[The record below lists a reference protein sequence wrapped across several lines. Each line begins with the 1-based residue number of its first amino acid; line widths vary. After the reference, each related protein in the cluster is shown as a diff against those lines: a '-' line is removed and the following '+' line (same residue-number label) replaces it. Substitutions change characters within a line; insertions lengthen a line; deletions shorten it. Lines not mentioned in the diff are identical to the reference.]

1 MHTNT
6 ETSNAA
12 EAAIKRP
19 RPERRWLQRLVPRP
33 FYLISSAFYL
43 GVLAGFLY
51 TFATELSQS
60 QQCGCSP
67 EWVLRLVVMTCAI
80 AALFALDRLEYR
92 LYGEETPR
100 RAAIILF
107 FVRVLVYEV
116 AAATD
121 YYQFSLLLTLFLPL
135 LGYWYFG
142 SLVGSGLAVL
152 AYVDYAIHQAV
163 NTPGYLSNPA
173 TTEFNIIF
181 GLALVFTLALV
192 HVLVREKASR
202 TRGEHLLAELGEAHQ
217 QLEEAHRQ
225 LRLYAEQ
232 VEELAT
238 TKERNRLARDI
249 HDSLG
254 HFLTTINVQLE
265 KALLFREQDQEEAEQ
280 AVRDAKRLAGEAL
293 QDVRRSVST
302 LRAME
307 EMFAFT
313 PTITALAQRVQS
325 SQLELSFQM
334 TGSEEGYCRQALMSL
349 FRAAQEGLTNIQKY
363 AAASSAQLEI
373 AFGEAVATLCLTDN
387 GRGFETETLADLPP
401 GRQGGYGLQGVR
413 ERLELIGGSLQIRSR
428 PGEGTCLCAT
438 VPRAQPGAERAS
450 LSETIRG
457 GKA

>member
-1 MHTNT
+1 MHTDT
-6 ETSNAA
+6 DFSKAPEVAM
-12 EAAIKRP
+12 KRP

-33 FYLISSAFYL
+33 FYVVSSAIYL
-43 GVLAGFLY
+43 CVFGGFLY
-51 TFATELSQS
+51 TFATVLFQS
-60 QQCGCSP
+60 QQCGCQP
-67 EWVLRLVVMTCAI
+67 EWVRLLLMTCAI

-100 RAAIILF
+100 RAAIALF
-107 FVRVLVYEV
+107 LARVLVYEV
-116 AAATD
+116 VAATD
-121 YYQFSLLLTLFLPL
+121 YYQYSLMLTLFLPL
-135 LGYWYFG
+135 LGSWYFG
-142 SLVGSGLAVL
+142 SLVGSGLAIL

-173 TTEFNIIF
+173 TTQFNIIF
-181 GLALVFTLALV
+181 VIALVFTLAIA

-202 TRGEHLLAELGEAHQ
+202 TRSEHLLAELGGAHQ
-217 QLEEAHRQ
+217 QLEEAHGQ
-225 LRLYAEQ
+225 LRIYAEQ

-254 HFLTTINVQLE
+254 HYLTIINVQLE
-265 KALLFREQDQEEAEQ
+265 KALLFRERDQEEADQ
-280 AVRDAKRLAGEAL
+280 AVRDAKRLASEVL
-293 QDVRRSVST
+293 QEVRRSVST

-307 EMFAFT
+307 ERFTFT
-313 PTITALAQRVQS
+313 PAITELVARVQS

-334 TGSEEGYCRQALMSL
+334 KGSEEGYSRPALMSL

-373 AFGEAVATLCLTDN
+373 AFGDAAATLCLTDN
-387 GRGFETETLADLPP
+387 GRGFEPGTLADLPP
-401 GRQGGYGLQGVR
+401 GRQGSYGLQGVR
-413 ERLELIGGSLQIRSR
+413 ERLELIGGSLQISSS

>member
-1 MHTNT
+1 MHTDT
-6 ETSNAA
+6 DSSNAP
-12 EAAIKRP
+12 EVAIKRP
-19 RPERRWLQRLVPRP
+19 RQERRWLQRLVPRP
-33 FYLISSAFYL
+33 FYLISSAIYL
-43 GVLAGFLY
+43 CVFAGFLY
-51 TFATELSQS
+51 TFATVLFQS
-60 QQCGCSP
+60 QQCGCQP
-67 EWVLRLVVMTCAI
+67 EWVRLLVMTCAI

-100 RAAIILF
+100 RAAIVLF
-107 FVRVLVYEV
+107 LVRVLVYEV
-116 AAATD
+116 VAATD

-142 SLVGSGLAVL
+142 SLVGCGLAVL

-173 TTEFNIIF
+173 TSQFNIIF

-265 KALLFREQDQEEAEQ
+265 KALLFRERDQQEADQ

-307 EMFAFT
+307 KVFT
-313 PTITALAQRVQS
+313 FSPAITALVQRVQS
-325 SQLELSFQM
+325 SQFSLVFQM
-334 TGSEEGYCRQALMSL
+334 TGSEEGYSRQVLMSL

-373 AFGEAVATLCLTDN
+373 HFGEAVATLRLTDN
-387 GRGFETETLADLPP
+387 GRGFETGQLSDLQA
-401 GRQGGYGLQGVR
+401 GRLGGYGLQGVR
-413 ERLELIGGSLQIRSR
+413 ERLELIGGSLQIRSS

-438 VPRAQPGAERAS
+438 VPRELVGAEGAA
-450 LSETIRG
+450 LSEIVEG

>member
-1 MHTNT
+1 MHTDT
-6 ETSNAA
+6 DFSKAPEV
-12 EAAIKRP
+12 AIKRP
-19 RPERRWLQRLVPRP
+19 RKARRWLQQLVPRP
-33 FYLISSAFYL
+33 FYLISSAMYL
-43 GVLAGFLY
+43 CVFAGFLY
-51 TFATELSQS
+51 TFATVLSQS
-60 QQCGCSP
+60 QQCDCQP
-67 EWVLRLVVMTCAI
+67 EWVRLLVMTCAI

-92 LYGEETPR
+92 LFGEETPR
-100 RAAIILF
+100 RAAIVLF
-107 FVRVLVYEV
+107 LARVLVYEV
-116 AAATD
+116 AAASD
-121 YYQFSLLLTLFLPL
+121 YYQYSLLLTLFLPL
-135 LGYWYFG
+135 LGSWYFG
-142 SLVGSGLAVL
+142 SLVGFGLAIL

-173 TTEFNIIF
+173 TTQFNIIF

-217 QLEEAHRQ
+217 QLEEAHQQ

-254 HFLTTINVQLE
+254 HFLTIINVQLE
-265 KALLFREQDQEEAEQ
+265 KALLFRERDQQEADQ

-293 QDVRRSVST
+293 QEVRRSVST
-302 LRAME
+302 LRARE
-307 EMFAFT
+307 ERFTFT
-313 PTITALAQRVQS
+313 PAITALVQRVQS

-334 TGSEEGYCRQALMSL
+334 NGSEEGYARQALMAL

-373 AFGEAVATLCLTDN
+373 AFGEAAATLCLTDQ
-387 GRGFETETLADLPP
+387 GRGFEPGTLADLQA
-401 GRQGGYGLQGVR
+401 GRLGGYGLQGVR
-413 ERLELIGGSLQIRSR
+413 ERLELIGGSLQMSSS

-450 LSETIRG
+450 LAETVEG